1 MPWITQ
7 PDSDWPSWTTEQA
20 YQRQNMAFKPPEQWT
35 VTFAN
40 PEKPMTYTAPQA
52 PMQSPH
58 QAAVM
63 HPTAQ
68 QPMPQQPAPQY
79 PLGPQPPVTGDT
91 IADFQG
97 NFALF
102 QNTLNPQAKH
112 DYTGRLSINI
122 ADLGRVF
129 QVLQSQAPDPRG
141 QVSLHLIGFNNTS
154 KAGLRYI
161 GGYVCPEK
169 PPQGQQPT
177 VAQAPAMGFP
187 TPQPLGPAQW
197 TVPAQAQQYQVAAP
211 PQSQAVPAQQPQAVA
226 PPF

>member
-20 YQRQNMAFKPPEQWT
+20 YQRQN
-35 VTFAN
+35 
-40 PEKPMTYTAPQA
+40 PMTYTAPQA
-52 PMQSPH
+52 PIQSPH
-58 QAAVM
+58 QAAYM

-68 QPMPQQPAPQY
+68 QQPLPQQPVQAPM
-79 PLGPQPPVTGDT
+79 TGDT
-91 IADFQG
+91 TADFQG

-122 ADLGRVF
+122 GDLGRVF
-129 QVLQSQAPDPRG
+129 QILQSQAPDPRG

-161 GGYVCPEK
+161 GGYVCPER

-177 VAQAPAMGFP
+177 AAQAPPMGFP
-187 TPQPLGPAQW
+187 TPQPVGPTQW
-197 TVPAQAQQYQVAAP
+197 TTQPQAQQYPVAAP
-211 PQSQAVPAQQPQAVA
+211 PQPQAVPAQQPQAVA